1 MDEKE
6 SKGTLLNRVLG
17 RIMNKKHSPKAWK
30 RLAGLVLAGV
40 IGVTV
45 TACDSSTAVDDP
57 AKNSSSKYEDSS
69 NLDSSYDDSS
79 SVDEPPIIDVDYSKF
94 SPIIQA
100 MFNNDY
106 YVNLTQKIQENV
118 AKQDYT
124 DYYSHPT
131 KFWDSVGIDANKI
144 RSGEIECQTNA
155 YVLDEEPNN
164 LYIAT
169 YITDPTNAYYDQY
182 IIRYTL
188 TEQEMAEYYILR
200 ELKVWQN
207 FYMNDILSI
216 YKKPEIIM
224 HGKIAIESYESLR
237 ANLTKQL
244 VLTEIDDMIVQFIG
258 EQDGKS
264 NIKLCGVRE
273 VSHPAFKP
281 NEESWGLPKR
291 EVMGSILSMTFNEMV
306 KCEVKND
313 ILFIDLSSIDLN
325 DVEEVYKTFDKY
337 EGESKMRTSYNRQDL
352 CTKLFPNMYTE
363 LKEEHLA
370 EFLEKVNGKVN
381 EKNENK

>member
-17 RIMNKKHSPKAWK
+17 RIMNKEHSPKAWK

-131 KFWDSVGIDANKI
+131 KFWDSVGIDVNKI

-188 TEQEMAEYYILR
+188 TDQEMAEYHILYNS
-200 ELKVWQN
+200 KVWQN

-216 YKKPEIIM
+216 YKNPEIVR
-224 HGKIAIESYESLR
+224 HGKIAIETYKLLQNSFIKNLISNSYMDNVFTIAGSEQGKPVISMISYVDTPV
-237 ANLTKQL
+237 ANGRF
-244 VLTEIDDMIVQFIG
+244 E
-258 EQDGKS
+258 E
-264 NIKLCGVRE
+264 LCGQSRKQDRYE
-273 VSHPAFKP
+273 IRH
-281 NEESWGLPKR
+281 L
-291 EVMGSILSMTFNEMV
+291 TFND
-306 KCEVKND
+306 EVECSTENGIIYINTD
-313 ILFIDLSSIDLN
+313 T
-325 DVEEVYKTFDKY
+325 VEDPNSEFYTYSQEDANAKYFKMATFY
-337 EGESKMRTSYNRQDL
+337 YRQDL

-370 EFLEKVNGKVN
+370 EFLEKVN
-381 EKNENK
+381 EKSENK

>member
-17 RIMNKKHSPKAWK
+17 RIMNKDHSPKAWK

-144 RSGEIECQTNA
+144 RSGEIECHTNA
-155 YVLDEEPNN
+155 YVWETDLNK
-164 LYIAT
+164 LYIMT
-169 YITDPTNAYYDQY
+169 YITDFENNCYDQY
-182 IIRYTL
+182 LLKYTL
-188 TEQEMAEYYILR
+188 TDQEMKEYFALR
-200 ELKVWQN
+200 KAQVWQN
-207 FYMNDILSI
+207 FYMNDILSLYKTPEVTNFGKIDIQSHKKINDFFVQRFPGESSFRFDFIVKFEKELDGKNVLCATCVKDKNI
-216 YKKPEIIM
+216 YKFYGLTETAGYPLGISQTLKNVYFTLNENVECSTQNGILYLDCS
-224 HGKIAIESYESLR
+224 AIE
-237 ANLTKQL
+237 NDK
-244 VLTEIDDMIVQFIG
+244 
-258 EQDGKS
+258 
-264 NIKLCGVRE
+264 
-273 VSHPAFKP
+273 
-281 NEESWGLPKR
+281 
-291 EVMGSILSMTFNEMV
+291 
-306 KCEVKND
+306 D
-313 ILFIDLSSIDLN
+313 IL
-325 DVEEVYKTFDKY
+325 
-337 EGESKMRTSYNRQDL
+337 
-352 CTKLFPNMYTE
+352 KLKHIAPNFSGWEFLDQEQIVKEYTNNYSE

-370 EFLEKVNGKVN
+370 EFLEKVN
-381 EKNENK
+381 EKSENK